1 MNCAA
6 RCLLLLTLTGLV
18 FSSGCSKK
26 STRGEEKKEE
36 VTESSPSKKPPATYT
51 APGTEEATFKLAKA
65 PKRIILFI
73 GDGMGVPAVTA
84 GAYANGAPLE
94 MMQMP
99 HMSLMRTHE
108 FEYVTTDSAASAT
121 AFATGHKTHYEGVS
135 VKPGTTQEQETDK
148 AQHLSTMVDAARTAG
163 WKTGLVA
170 TSRIVHATPA
180 AFASH
185 REHRSSYEEIA
196 LDMSTYGVDVLLGAG
211 SDFFSKRKDGKDLLA
226 EMKGKGYSIATSRA
240 ELEASAGKVDKLVG
254 LLHEKDMPTVLEGGR
269 VMSLAELTDAAI
281 KTLDRENPEGYFL
294 LVEGSL
300 IDWEEHDMNGPG
312 TVAEVLDFD
321 KAVGVARKYAS
332 GRDDTLIVVTADHET
347 GGLSVLDK
355 PSSSKY
361 MAILGGEE
369 AATKSVASKDEK
381 ITYPAPVET
390 IALGNKTSFGPAEG
404 PVDALQTSFGFLS
417 VASRGMW
424 EGGGF
429 SAAHTAAMVPL
440 FTEGVGAELLAERV
454 QDNADLGSFLRA
466 AILETKKPGMLS
478 PVDLAMLES
487 KRDTFGAR
495 TPRNVILLVGDGMGV
510 AAVTAGYY
518 ASGESSMMGMP
529 VKGLVSTHGTDRV
542 VNDSAATATALATGK
557 RTRYGSVGV
566 VPASVGGD
574 LVPSR
579 SVLEAA
585 EARGLKTGL
594 VTSTTLTHATPA
606 SFFAHHAK
614 RGEEQTIAKYFVD
627 MPERIPGSDGVD
639 VAFGGGEARFS
650 EELIADLRKQGVYYS
665 TKWEDQPAPAGK
677 RVLRL
682 LAPKGLPAAP
692 ERLVEDAE
700 VPSLETMTRSAIST
714 LSGGEKGFFL
724 MVEGGQIDWAQ
735 HDLERGQRLIDE
747 ITDFDR
753 AVAAAL
759 EFAKEQ
765 GDTLVIVTAD
775 HDHTLSLLDNHYGFA
790 KNRCGVAK
798 RCGGDF
804 EFIDLPVPTAKI
816 HRGEGLD
823 RSDLQGDYRPP
834 KLLLQ
839 YGWLP
844 QAAHNKTHIS
854 GPHSANF
861 VPIFAY
867 GPWAT
872 RFASYQD
879 QPEVGQKLLEWASD
893 SK

>member
-1 MNCAA
+1 MNCAV
-6 RCLLLLTLTGLV
+6 RSLLLLTLTGLV
-18 FSSGCSKK
+18 LSSGCSKK
-26 STRGEEKKEE
+26 STRDEEKKEE
-36 VTESSPSKKPPATYT
+36 VTESSSSKKNDIVYT
-51 APGTEEATFKLAKA
+51 APGTSAATFKLDKA

-84 GAYANGAPLE
+84 GAYAKGAPLE

-99 HMSLMRTHE
+99 HMSLIRTHE

-121 AFATGHKTHYEGVS
+121 AFATGHKTHFEGVS
-135 VKPGTTQEQETDK
+135 VKPGTTKEQEADHTH
-148 AQHLSTMVDAARTAG
+148 HLSTMVDAARAAG
-163 WKTGLVA
+163 WKSGLVA

-211 SDFFSKRKDGKDLLA
+211 SNFFSKRKDGKDLLA
-226 EMKGKGYSIATSRA
+226 EMKGNGYTIATTRA
-240 ELEASAGKVDKLVG
+240 ELEAATGKADKLVG
-254 LLHEKDMPTVLEGGR
+254 LLHEKDMPPMLEGGR
-269 VMSLAELTDAAI
+269 IMSLSELTDAAL
-281 KTLDRENPEGYFL
+281 KTLDHDNPEGYFL
-294 LVEGSL
+294 LVEGSQ
-300 IDWEEHDMNGPG
+300 IDWAEHDMDGPG
-312 TVAEVLDFD
+312 TIAELLDFD
-321 KAVGVARKYAS
+321 EAIGVARKYAA
-332 GRDDTLIVVTADHET
+332 GRDDTLVVVTADHET

-355 PSSSKY
+355 PSTSKY
-361 MAILGGEE
+361 MALLGGEE
-369 AATKSVASKDEK
+369 AATQSVASKDGKAE
-381 ITYPAPVET
+381 YPAPIEAV
-390 IALGNKTSFGPAEG
+390 ALGDKKTFGPAEG

-417 VASRGMW
+417 IASRGMW
-424 EGGGF
+424 EGSGF
-429 SAAHTAAMVPL
+429 FATHTAAMVPL
-440 FTEGVGAELLAERV
+440 FAEGVGADLLAARV

-466 AILETKKPGMLS
+466 AILKAKKPGMLS
-478 PVDLAMLES
+478 PVDLAMLEN
-487 KRDTFGAR
+487 KQDTFGAKR
-495 TPRNVILLVGDGMGV
+495 PRNVILLVGDGMGV

-518 ASGESSMMGMP
+518 ASGESAMMGMP
-529 VKGLVSTHGTDRV
+529 VKGLVSTHGTDRL

-566 VPASVGGD
+566 VPASEGGD
-574 LVPSR
+574 LVPSM
-579 SVLEAA
+579 SVLEQA
-585 EARGLKTGL
+585 EAMGLKTGL

-606 SFFAHHAK
+606 SFYAHHAS
-614 RGEEQTIAKYFVD
+614 RGEEEKIARFFVD
-627 MPERIPGSDGVD
+627 MPARVPGSDGVD
-639 VAFGGGEARFS
+639 VAFGGGESKFS

-665 TKWEDQPAPAGK
+665 TKWEDQPAPSDR

-692 ERLVEDAE
+692 DRLVEDAE
-700 VPSLETMTRSAIST
+700 VPSLEVMTRSAIST
-714 LSGGEKGFFL
+714 LSGANTGFFL

-759 EFAKEQ
+759 EFARAQ

-790 KNRCGVAK
+790 KNLCGVAK

-844 QAAHNKTHIS
+844 QAAHNKTQIS

-872 RFASYQD
+872 RFESYQD
-879 QPEVGQKLLEWASD
+879 QPEVGQTLLEWAA
-893 SK
+893 SKE

>member
-1 MNCAA
+1 MNAA
-6 RCLLLLTLTGLV
+6 HRCFAMLVLTSLV
-18 FSSGCSKK
+18 LSLGCSKK
-26 STRGEEKKEE
+26 GTREEEKKED
-36 VTESSPSKKPPATYT
+36 VKESSASKAPYV
-51 APGTEEATFKLAKA
+51 APGTEKETLTLASAKQK

-84 GAYANGAPLE
+84 GAYAKGAPLE
-94 MMQMP
+94 MLQMP
-99 HMSLMRTHE
+99 HFSFMRTHE

-121 AFATGHKTHYEGVS
+121 AFSTGHKTHYEGVS
-135 VKPGTTQEQETDK
+135 VKPGTTTAQENDSEN
-148 AQHLSTMVDAARTAG
+148 HLSTMVDAARAVG
-163 WKTGLVA
+163 WRTGLVA

-185 REHRSSYEEIA
+185 RKHRRSYEEIA

-226 EMKGKGYSIATSRA
+226 EMKSDGYTIAKSRA
-240 ELEASAGKVDKLVG
+240 ELEASAGNVRKLVG
-254 LLHEKDMPTVLEGGR
+254 LLHEKDMPSVTKGGR

-281 KTLDRENPEGYFL
+281 KTLDKENPEGYFL
-294 LVEGSL
+294 LVEGSQ
-300 IDWEEHDMNGPG
+300 IDWEEHDMDGPA

-321 KAVGVARKYAS
+321 KAVGVARKYAE

-347 GGLSVLDK
+347 GGLAILDK
-355 PSSSKY
+355 PVTDRY
-361 MAILGGEE
+361 LALLGGAE
-369 AATKSVASKDEK
+369 AATQSVAAKDGVAS
-381 ITYPAPVET
+381 YPPPVQPVK
-390 IALGNKTSFGPAEG
+390 LGDKGKFGPPEG
-404 PVDALQTSFGFLS
+404 TADELHTNFGFLS

-424 EGGGF
+424 EGTGF
-429 SAAHTAAMVPL
+429 FATHTATMVPL
-440 FTEGVGAELLAERV
+440 FAQGAGAELLTDRV

-466 AILETKKPGMLS
+466 AILQKKPGALS
-478 PVDLAMLES
+478 PVELALLES
-487 KRDTFGAR
+487 ERDVFTTER
-495 TPRNVILLVGDGMGV
+495 PRNVILLVGDGMGV
-510 AAVTAGYY
+510 ASVSAGYY
-518 ASGESSMMGMP
+518 ASGESAMMGMP
-529 VKGLVSTHGTDRV
+529 IKGLVSTHGSDRV
-542 VNDSAATATALATGK
+542 VNDSAATATALATGE

-566 VPASVGGD
+566 APSSPGGD
-574 LVPSR
+574 LVPAA
-579 SVLEAA
+579 SVLERA
-585 EARGLKTGL
+585 EAMGLKTGL

-606 SFFAHHAK
+606 SFYAHHAK
-614 RGEEQTIAKYFVD
+614 RGEEQTIAKFFVD
-627 MPERIPGSDGVD
+627 LPFRVEGSDGID
-639 VAFGGGEARFS
+639 VAFGGGESRFS

-665 TKWEDQPAPAGK
+665 TSWEDQPAPSDK

-692 ERLVEDAE
+692 ERLSGESE
-700 VPSLETMTRSAIST
+700 VPSLEVMTRSAIST
-714 LSGGEKGFFL
+714 LSGGDKGFFL

-759 EFAKEQ
+759 EFAKEK

-775 HDHTLSLLDNHYGFA
+775 HDHTLSLLDNHYGFVE
-790 KNRCGVAK
+790 NRCGVAK

-804 EFIDLPVPTAKI
+804 EFTELPVPTAKI
-816 HRGEGLD
+816 HRGEGLS

-839 YGWLP
+839 YAWLP
-844 QAAHNKTHIS
+844 QAAYNKAKMS

-861 VPIFAY
+861 VPLFAY

-872 RFASYQD
+872 RFIGYQD
-879 QPEVGQKLLEWASD
+879 QPEIGQTLLEWVSPEEQ
-893 SK
+893 